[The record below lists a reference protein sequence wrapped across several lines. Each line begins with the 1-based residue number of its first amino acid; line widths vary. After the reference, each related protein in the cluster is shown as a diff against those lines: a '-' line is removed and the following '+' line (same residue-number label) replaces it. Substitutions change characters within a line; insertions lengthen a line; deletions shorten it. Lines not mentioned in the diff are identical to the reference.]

1 MYTRDMKRM
10 RQTTGSTPLQ
20 TPWQVSHRVKVNN
33 RKTFLFMHSFAPI
46 SLLQVNL
53 FLRSI
58 PREKKKIT
66 HGNFSFPSLVHTYN
80 LPCVALPNQARRSW
94 QGTGRTCRR
103 SGRTTSRRRGI
114 PVEDESVW
122 ERRRFAIMALDE
134 LTMPVIFPP
143 SGKLSSLSSAAW

>member
-58 PREKKKIT
+58 PREKK
-66 HGNFSFPSLVHTYN
+66 
-80 LPCVALPNQARRSW
+80 RSRMATFLFLL
-94 QGTGRTCRR
+94 QFT
-103 SGRTTSRRRGI
+103 RTTSRVLLYLIKLDVVGREQAGLAAEVAEPPVVVGEFLLEMSQYWNGDGLRRG
-114 PVEDESVW
+114 D
-122 ERRRFAIMALDE
+122 
-134 LTMPVIFPP
+134 
-143 SGKLSSLSSAAW
+143 